1 MNPSRWD
8 LGGDAIL
15 CFSNGA
21 LEQDCLIE
29 FKDSSGTW
37 TPWHHHD
44 EFLATDRQ
52 GYFIE
57 LNYLDLLT
65 GLKEGKVLVCE
76 RWKSG
81 LLEDRWLIHSEFNCD
96 PNIYGKVKSFES
108 GEHQD
113 SQRAA

>member
-1 MNPSRWD
+1 M
-8 LGGDAIL
+8 GGDAIL